1 MSENL
6 SVRELAEF
14 VCRSGDLYAHSEGK
28 SIDMRDG
35 IRVQEAIR
43 ARRRKADANYASE
56 VAVKQEFNIAN
67 VKTRLSGRIDGVMLD
82 ESKNLIEEYK
92 ACAYFPGLP
101 NAIDLGQLM
110 IYAAMFSIEKE
121 LTKISLSLV
130 YVDADTLEERAFQY
144 KYDGQTLKLLLAF
157 MLLCYE
163 LPHLGHLNRTIER
176 GAWARFRAFPYSE
189 FRYGQRALA
198 GRVYRAASLGEQLLI
213 ESPTGSG
220 KTLGTIYPMLKALGH
235 QQKIF
240 YLTSRNSG
248 SIAAQQAVKIL
259 DPSSDHLISIEI
271 TAKEKICPVEGMP
284 CDAESCEYAKGYFDR
299 AKLAVSALLDK
310 HLIDRSRIEAVSEE
324 FTVCPF
330 ELSLDASLWV
340 DIVICDYNYVFDPFV
355 RLQRFQPP
363 KGIHL
368 LIDEAH
374 QLFPRVN
381 SMYTVELSSVQ
392 LEGAIQNTPPQLSSA
407 LLEIGKE
414 MTLLAS
420 GKTGD
425 EFLAGPPEK
434 LNMAI
439 LRMLS
444 TLEESEIELTADYD
458 VVRLFAFSCYRWSSA
473 QDWPNAECFSYII
486 DNRQADLRIRYS
498 CIDSSRLIGDA
509 LSNYESSVC
518 FSGTLSPLEL
528 YQELHGGEDNLLE
541 RSPNPFSADQVKV
554 LVINDISTYYQA
566 RERGLADLINLVRSV
581 LDAKPGRYLIAFPSF
596 EYLEL
601 FLGALTVNED
611 LHHEILKQAPAM
623 QLTQAHEILEAF
635 KNQSAALLGVV
646 LGGVLAESI
655 DFLESNI
662 DGIFVVSL
670 GLPPPSLERD
680 LMAERFK
687 DFRDYEW
694 GQTAAY
700 RQPALNKVLQVCGR
714 LIRSPSHRGML
725 YLVDPR
731 YASARIQSFFPS
743 HWDPVV
749 CQSSDVIK
757 LTRQFWNRRE

>member
-1 MSENL
+1 MNESL
-6 SVRELAEF
+6 SVRDLSEF
-14 VCRSGDLYAHSEGK
+14 VCRSGDLYAHTEGK
-28 SIDMRDG
+28 RIDMRDG
-35 IRVQEAIR
+35 IRVQEVIR
-43 ARRRKADANYASE
+43 ARRRKVDAHYASE
-56 VAVKQEFNIAN
+56 VAVKQEFDIAN
-67 VKTRLSGRIDGVMLD
+67 VKTQLSGRIDGLSLG
-82 ESKNLIEEYK
+82 ETKCLIEEYK
-92 ACAYFPGLP
+92 ACGRLPNLP

-121 LTKISLSLV
+121 IPQISLSLV
-130 YVDADTLEERAFQY
+130 YVDAETFEERCFGY
-144 KYDGQTLKLLLAF
+144 EFEENPLKSLLAF

-163 LPHLGHLNRTIER
+163 VRYLEHLNRTIER
-176 GAWARFRAFPYSE
+176 SSWVRFRAFPYSE

-198 GRVYRAASLGEQLLI
+198 GRVYRAASQGEKLLI
-213 ESPTGSG
+213 EAPTGSG
-220 KTLGTIYPMLKALGH
+220 KTLGSIYPMLKALGH

-248 SIAAQQAVKIL
+248 SIAAQQAIKLL
-259 DPSSDHLISIEI
+259 DPSSDHLVSIEI

-284 CDAESCEYAKGYFDR
+284 CDAESCVYAKGYFDR
-299 AKLAVSALLDK
+299 SKQAVSALLRK
-310 HLIDRSRIEAVSEE
+310 KFIDRSAIEEVSEE

-330 ELSLDASLWV
+330 ELSLDTSLWADLV
-340 DIVICDYNYVFDPFV
+340 VCDYNYVFDPFV

-381 SMYTVELSSVQ
+381 SMYTVELSSDQ
-392 LEGAIQNTPPQLSSA
+392 LEEAIQSGPFQLSSS
-407 LLEIGKE
+407 LLEIRKE
-414 MTLLAS
+414 LDLLTS
-420 GKTGD
+420 GNTNR
-425 EFLAGPPEK
+425 EFVVGFPEQLNEAIRHLILA
-434 LNMAI
+434 
-439 LRMLS
+439 
-444 TLEESEIELTADYD
+444 LEESDIELTGNFD
-458 VVRLFAFSCYRWSSA
+458 VFALFVFSCYRWSSA
-473 QDWPNAECFSYII
+473 QDWPNAECYDYIV
-486 DNRQADLRIRYS
+486 DNNSADLRIRYS
-498 CIDSSRLIGDA
+498 CIDSSLMISEI
-509 LSNYESSVC
+509 LSSYESSVC

-541 RSPNPFSADQVKV
+541 RSPNPFDPKQLKV
-554 LVINDISTYYQA
+554 LVVQDISTYYQDRA
-566 RERGLADLINLVRSV
+566 HGLADLGNLVRSV
-581 LDAKPGRYLIAFPSF
+581 LEEKPGRYMVAFPSF

-601 FLGALTVNED
+601 FLSSMRDNARLD
-611 LHHEILKQAPAM
+611 HEILRQTPGM
-623 QLTQAHEILEAF
+623 QLDQVHEILEAF
-635 KNQSAALLGVV
+635 KGQSNALLGVV

-680 LMAERFK
+680 LLADRFK
-687 DFRDYEW
+687 KARDHEW

-731 YASARIQSFFPS
+731 YASVRIQSFFPS
-743 HWDPVV
+743 HWDPVL
-749 CQSSDVIK
+749 CRSSEVIK
-757 LTRQFWNRRE
+757 LTQQFWNDKG